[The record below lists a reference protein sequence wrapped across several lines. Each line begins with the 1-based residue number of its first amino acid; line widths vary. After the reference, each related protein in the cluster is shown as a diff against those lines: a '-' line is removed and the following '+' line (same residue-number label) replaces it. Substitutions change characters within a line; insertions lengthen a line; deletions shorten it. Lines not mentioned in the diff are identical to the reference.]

1 MDLGE
6 LHQRTGIAVRR
17 LRYCLDHALVP
28 ELHVDLALGR
38 AGRPRQFSEGLGFV
52 IVCAAVLL
60 DTGLPHE
67 KIRLFLRGLMG
78 YSLRREGRVLSPLV
92 AILQREG
99 PAFAYLGDGVNVRI
113 EAEAFGFDSGWFSPQ
128 NLTKFGRDY
137 APRVEVRLNLGKI
150 RDEVFAS

>member
-6 LHQRTGIAVRR
+6 LHRRTGIAIRR

-28 ELHVDLALGR
+28 ELSVDLASGR
-38 AGRPRQFSEGLGFV
+38 AGRPRQFAEDVGFA

-67 KIRLFLRGLMG
+67 KIRWFLRGLLGIPVQGNGGTM
-78 YSLRREGRVLSPLV
+78 SALA
-92 AILQREG
+92 AILGREG
-99 PAFAYLGDGVNVRI
+99 PAFGYLGDGVNVRI
-113 EAEAFGFDSGWFSPQ
+113 EAEEFGYDSGWLAPQ
-128 NLTKFGRDY
+128 NPARLDRAY

-150 RDEVFAS
+150 RDEVFVR